1 MIFRDQ
7 TSHQDQAS
15 PLKMIQRNT
24 STTAPQVTVI
34 IPAYNCAEYIGEAI
48 DSVLQQKDVST
59 EILVIDDG
67 STDGTRAALADYA
80 DQIRYEYQENQG
92 VSAARNRGIK
102 LATGEYIVFLDE
114 FQVLT
119 RDFGVV

>member
-24 STTAPQVTVI
+24 STAAPQVTVI
-34 IPAYNCAEYIGEAI
+34 IPAHNCAEYISEAI

-67 STDGTRAALADYA
+67 STDGTRAALADY
-80 DQIRYEYQENQG
+80 
-92 VSAARNRGIK
+92 
-102 LATGEYIVFLDE
+102 
-114 FQVLT
+114 
-119 RDFGVV
+119 